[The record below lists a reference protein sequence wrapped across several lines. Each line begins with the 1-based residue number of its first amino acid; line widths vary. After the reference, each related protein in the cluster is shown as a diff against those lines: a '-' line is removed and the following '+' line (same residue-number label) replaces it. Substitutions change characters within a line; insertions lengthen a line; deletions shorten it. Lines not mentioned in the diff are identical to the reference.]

1 MRAAVAAPVVA
12 ALAALGTASALAAAP
27 AAPAPKAVGP
37 VQNCVYLTN
46 IQQTQVVDDRT
57 IDFFLKDGRVLRNNL
72 PNTCAGLKVN
82 RSFGYKTSQSQL
94 CNVDII
100 TVVVQG
106 AGPVRGA
113 SCGLGNFT
121 PIELPP
127 KK

>member
-1 MRAAVAAPVVA
+1 VFIP
-12 ALAALGTASALAAAP
+12 
-27 AAPAPKAVGP
+27 
-37 VQNCVYLTN
+37 N
-46 IQQTQVVDDRT
+46 IQQTRVVDDRT
-57 IDFFLKDGRVLRNNL
+57 IDFIMRDGRVLRNNL
-72 PNTCAGLKVN
+72 PNSCGGLKVN
-82 RSFGYKTSQSQL
+82 RSFAYETSQSQL

-113 SCGLGNFT
+113 SCGLGSFT